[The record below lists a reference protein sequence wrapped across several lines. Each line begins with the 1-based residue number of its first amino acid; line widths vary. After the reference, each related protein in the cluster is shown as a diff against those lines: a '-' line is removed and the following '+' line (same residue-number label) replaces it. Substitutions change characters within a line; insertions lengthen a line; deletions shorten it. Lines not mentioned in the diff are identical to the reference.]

1 MTILVDFEP
10 PVDKASR
17 RKARFWALTPVALL
31 GLMLVGWAVMM
42 TLAVRDPGFSLEPDY
57 YKKALSWDA
66 QQAQKAENARLG
78 WRVDMDQLGVAS
90 AGVPA
95 VFELHLRDASG
106 APVAGARASI
116 EAFYN
121 ARASQRVSSNLA
133 EGEAGQ
139 YRFALPIRHGG
150 LWEFRLTVRRGTLT
164 FTDVVRRDVGVVRR

>member
-1 MTILVDFEP
+1 VTTRVDFEP
-10 PVDKASR
+10 PVDKASQ
-17 RKARFWALTPVALL
+17 RKALFWALTPVALL
-31 GLMLVGWAVMM
+31 GLMLVGWTVMM

-66 QQAQKAENARLG
+66 QQAQNGENARLG
-78 WRVDMDQLGVAS
+78 WRVEMNQVGVAS
-90 AGVPA
+90 AVVPA
-95 VFELHLRDASG
+95 VFEIRLHDSKG
-106 APVAGARASI
+106 VPIEGARASI

-121 ARASQRVSSNLA
+121 ARASQRLSSDLA

-164 FTDVVRRDVGVVRR
+164 FTDIVRRDVGVVRH